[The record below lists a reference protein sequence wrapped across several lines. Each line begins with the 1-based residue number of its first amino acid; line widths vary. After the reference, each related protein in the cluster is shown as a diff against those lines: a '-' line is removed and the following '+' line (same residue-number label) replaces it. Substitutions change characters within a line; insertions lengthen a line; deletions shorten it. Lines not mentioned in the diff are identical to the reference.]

1 MCTSS
6 GSTMMGR
13 GDGLGEE
20 GMWFQCKAWCCL
32 RRGKVKGGV
41 HSLPCAKGKVEGGVH
56 SCLARGK
63 VKSGGRGRPP
73 HTAGKNHF
81 HRKME
86 NLFHGHF
93 ALSHRQF

>member
-1 MCTSS
+1 
-6 GSTMMGR
+6 
-13 GDGLGEE
+13 
-20 GMWFQCKAWCCL
+20 L

-73 HTAGKNHF
+73 HTAGKITSIV
-81 HRKME
+81 KWKTSSTAILPLATG
-86 NLFHGHF
+86 NLSTVFSDRYANATWAQTCF
-93 ALSHRQF
+93 ELALEVKR